1 MDIRCSRI
9 EKLQNQL
16 KNSDIDYYIIPT
28 SDFHN
33 SEYVGDY
40 FKIREWYSG
49 FTGSNGTLLVAD
61 SFAGLWTDGRYFVQA
76 EKELAG
82 SGIEL
87 FRLGDEG
94 VPTIPEYIYKNGK
107 RVYVSDLTEGFCV
120 SFTWTVCLTV
130 VRNLRLFFYVKMI
143 LPESYGKEDLCF
155 QGKKFLFY
163 HQSIREEV

>member
-1 MDIRCSRI
+1 MDIRCKLI
-9 EKLQNQL
+9 EKLQNQIKYL
-16 KNSDIDYYIIPT
+16 DIDYYIIPT

-49 FTGSNGTLLVAD
+49 FTGSNGTLLIAEN
-61 SFAGLWTDGRYFVQA
+61 FAGLWTDGRYFVQA

-94 VPTIPEYIYKNGK
+94 VPTIPEYICKNGK
-107 RVYVSDLTEGFCV
+107 KGVRIGFDG
-120 SFTWTVCLTV
+120 
-130 VRNLRLFFYVKMI
+130 RILRKFYVDRMLNCCQELEPVLVCDDDI
-143 LPESYGKEDLCF
+143 AGKLWEERPALS
-155 QGKKFLFY
+155 K
-163 HQSIREEV
+163 EEVLP

>member
-16 KNSDIDYYIIPT
+16 KNADIDYYIIPT

-49 FTGSNGTLLVAD
+49 FTGSNGTLLVTD
-61 SFAGLWTDGRYFVQA
+61 SFSGLWTDGRYFVQA

-94 VPTIPEYIYKNGK
+94 VPTIPEYIFKNGK
-107 RVYVSDLTEGFCV
+107 KGVRIGFDG
-120 SFTWTVCLTV
+120 
-130 VRNLRLFFYVKMI
+130 RILRK
-143 LPESYGKEDLCF
+143 
-155 QGKKFLFY
+155 
-163 HQSIREEV
+163 